1 MRQIP
6 SAPEYF
12 VTEDG
17 RIFRL
22 ISSVPDRDGYLRA
35 TIRINGTLK
44 RIGISRA
51 VAEAYHG
58 PAPSPGHVARHLNG
72 VVTDNRPKNIAWG
85 TQKENKADEILHG
98 TRLLG
103 EKLPW
108 AKLKEA
114 DVIEV
119 KSLIASGLGV
129 VEVSKRTGI
138 SVSSIAGIR
147 ANRAWGHVPW
157 PGGFI
162 SIPAKW
168 RRLTPENITEIREL
182 LDRGEMRKT
191 QIAKRFSVS
200 EAIIRD
206 IEKGRR
212 YKSSSA

>member
-22 ISSVPDRDGYLRA
+22 ISSVPDKDGYLRA

-58 PAPSPGHVARHLNG
+58 PAPSPEHVARHLNG
-72 VVTDNRPKNIAWG
+72 TVTDNRPKNIAWG

-114 DVIEV
+114 DVVEV
-119 KSLIASGLGV
+119 KNLIASGLGV
-129 VEVSKRTGI
+129 VDISKRTGI

-147 ANRAWGHVPW
+147 GNRTWAHIPW
-157 PGGFI
+157 PNGFI

-168 RRLTPENITEIREL
+168 RRLTPENIAEIRAL
-182 LDRGEMRKT
+182 LDRGGMQKK
-191 QIAKRFSVS
+191 QIAKRFGVS
-200 EAIIRD
+200 DAIIRD

-212 YKSSSA
+212 YKTPPA